1 MTAAQM
7 TDCLQPNRRV
17 VVEVGGRRP
26 APPPKPKPGEPVA
39 KPGKPSFVNV
49 SLQALAQGNGAFDVG
64 SATLKD
70 GGMKE
75 LDALMAQ
82 IAKGPVQVGAVIIS
96 GHTDRQEAA
105 SAAKTLSEDRAKAVV
120 TYLAGKGI
128 DQKLVFWEGKA
139 DKEPV
144 PVTKFCQ

>member
-7 TDCLQPNRRV
+7 TECLQPNRRV

-49 SLQALAQGNGAFDVG
+49 ELQALAQGNSAFDVG
-64 SATLKD
+64 GATLKNE
-70 GGMKE
+70 GMKE

-82 IAKGPVQVGAVIIS
+82 IAKGPVQVGAVIVS

-105 SAAKTLSEDRAKAVV
+105 NAAKTLSEDRAKAVV